1 MDKMSGYEITEQ
13 DIQSVVKWLK
23 DRDPANANEEF
34 AKEMLLAMKMSYREI
49 GQADPDALE
58 KFYTNFKQINQN

>member
-1 MDKMSGYEITEQ
+1 MDKMSGYEITDQ
-13 DIQSVVKWLK
+13 DVQAVVKWLK

-58 KFYTNFKQINQN
+58 KFYKEYSKKT